1 MSWQSEVDEL
11 NRRAAMARAMGG
23 PESVAFHK
31 SRGKLTVRERID
43 ILGDAGSFR
52 EGGLLAGTPDW
63 DGINLKKLTPANSV
77 AGYVKLDGRKAM
89 VLGGDFTIRG
99 GAADASIADKG
110 QWSLKQA
117 YTNRIPFIRLLDAAG
132 GSVRTFEK
140 IGRTY
145 LSTADRTM
153 EYDILQR
160 VPCVSAVLGSAAG
173 LPAIYGVFCHFNIM
187 VKGTSQ
193 LFAGG
198 PPVVKAG
205 LGIDIDKEA
214 LGGVDVHVRHSG
226 VIANV
231 AEDEVDAFRQIK
243 RFLSYLPQ
251 NVWQMPP
258 RTEPAPPAVE
268 RSEELLSL
276 VPRNPRQVYD
286 ARKLID
292 IVIDRESFFEIQ
304 PLYGRSRITAF
315 ARVNGYPVGV
325 MANNCK
331 FLGGAL
337 DVAASDKVG
346 RFLQICDMFHLPIIY
361 FCDEPGF
368 MVGEQS
374 ERDGIIRKGARTL
387 GILNMSQVPYL
398 TFVIRQVYGVAG
410 GLNHRGGGTTMYRR
424 YAWPSG
430 NWGSMHITGG
440 VSAAYRAEIEAAPD
454 PVAKRAEI
462 EARLGELASP
472 FRTAHAGQVDII
484 DPRTTR
490 ALMEEFVEDAQE
502 VLRSQLGQTSR
513 VPFLP

>member
-1 MSWQSEVDEL
+1 MSWQPEVDEL
-11 NRRAAMARAMGG
+11 NRRLGMVREMGG
-23 PESVAFHK
+23 PEAVARHR

-43 ILGDAGSFR
+43 ILADPGSFR
-52 EGGLLAGTPDW
+52 EGGTLTGTPEW
-63 DGINLKKLTPANSV
+63 EGNALKNLTPANSV
-77 AGYVKLDGRKAM
+77 TGHVSIEGRKAV

-99 GAADASIADKG
+99 GAADGSIADKG
-110 QWSLKQA
+110 AWALKQA

-153 EYDILQR
+153 EFDVLQR

-198 PPVVKAG
+198 PPVVKASMG
-205 LGIDIDKEA
+205 VDIDKEA
-214 LGGVDVHVRHSG
+214 LGGVDVHVKHSG
-226 VIANV
+226 VVANV
-231 AEDEVDAFRQIK
+231 AENEADAFAQIK

-258 RTEPAPPAVE
+258 RAEPAPPPAADQE
-268 RSEELLSL
+268 ALLSFI
-276 VPRNPRQVYD
+276 PRNQRKVYNV
-286 ARKLID
+286 RKLLAT
-292 IVIDRESFFEIQ
+292 VLDRDSFFEIQ
-304 PLYGRSRITAF
+304 PLYGRSRITGF

-325 MANNCK
+325 MANNCM

-337 DVAASDKVG
+337 DVAASDKTG
-346 RFLQICDMFHLPIIY
+346 RFLSICDLFHLPIVY

-374 ERDGIIRKGARTL
+374 ERDGIIRRGARAL
-387 GILNMSQVPYL
+387 GILNLSRVPYL
-398 TFVIRQVYGVAG
+398 TFVLRQVYGVAG
-410 GLNHRGGGTTMYRR
+410 GLNHRGGNETMYRR

-430 NWGSMHITGG
+430 NWGSMHISGG

-454 PVAKRAEI
+454 PEAKRAEI
-462 EARLGELASP
+462 EARLTELASP
-472 FRTAHAGQVDII
+472 FRTAHAGQVDLI
-484 DPRTTR
+484 DPRQTR
-490 ALMEEFVEDAQE
+490 QLMEEFVEDAQE
-502 VLRSQLGQTSR
+502 VLRSQVGQPGR
-513 VPFLP
+513 VPYLP